1 MNINPTEDEK
11 ISSKGDS
18 SSEDGCSEDE
28 VEVVTVQIRFTA
40 HILINTAN
48 NSLGLKRATQG
59 LKILQYRRTIRVA
72 CFLIQNQGRKNRP
85 PALLNCCIFFAPQ

>member
-18 SSEDGCSEDE
+18 SSEGGCSEDE

-59 LKILQYRRTIRVA
+59 QSV
-72 CFLIQNQGRKNRP
+72 CEDRP